1 MTTSRGIMSNIE
13 ARSPK
18 GRFIL
23 GLFLV
28 ILILVSLIVLFP
40 FVYSFTAGL
49 KTSVAITKSGVNL
62 WPAEPLWEN
71 YVQAWNKFKMIT
83 MFGNTFWVAGGGVVF
98 QLFVSTLAA
107 FFLSRLKPAGFKVI
121 MALVFVTMT
130 VPRIA
135 YLVPLYI
142 TLADVP
148 IFHFSLINSYWGLWL
163 PYAVNPFMILVL
175 KSAFD
180 NVPQDIYDA
189 AQVDGASKFRLFY
202 QFTIPLSTSI
212 MLILGLL
219 SFISLWGD
227 FLLPLLVLRDPSLQ
241 TISVRLYNMTRNYPL
256 NLFMAGSFIA
266 MVPPLLAA
274 VFLQR
279 YMKGGLTF

>member
-1 MTTSRGIMSNIE
+1 MTITRGIMSNIE

-40 FVYSFTAGL
+40 FAYSFTAGL
-49 KTSVAITKSGVNL
+49 KTSVAITKAGVNL
-62 WPAEPLWEN
+62 WPDQPLWDN
-71 YVQAWNKFKMIT
+71 YVQAWNKFKMVT

-98 QLFVSTLAA
+98 QLLVSTLAA
-107 FFLSRLKPAGFKVI
+107 FFLSRLKPAGFKII

-148 IFHFSLINSYWGLWL
+148 LFHFSLINSFWGLWL

-180 NVPQDIYDA
+180 NIPQDIYDA

-202 QFTIPLSTSI
+202 QFTIPLSTGI
-212 MLILGLL
+212 MLVLGLL

-227 FLLPLLVLRDPSLQ
+227 FLLPLLVLREPSLQ